1 LKTVAAVKMGLC
13 SLSWNVSPDPET
25 GFILHC
31 KRHYFE
37 RSQHEIMTKKT
48 TNELKAIL
56 NASEFSIIAV
66 DVDGTVK
73 SLTRELKF
81 YWDIQQKNW

>member
-1 LKTVAAVKMGLC
+1 MCHQILKLDIYIALQETLL
-13 SLSWNVSPDPET
+13 LS
-25 GFILHC
+25 
-31 KRHYFE
+31 
-37 RSQHEIMTKKT
+37 RSQHEISKT

-73 SLTRELKF
+73 EFNKGAEVLLGYTAEELVGKG
-81 YWDIQQKNW
+81 Q